1 MPESLR
7 VTCLLAVSVMCSA
20 IFAKTATA
28 QNYTGAVYVGTDGQT
43 NGLGAYGQK
52 ADGTLA
58 FIGEYLSGV
67 AGGRL
72 NTGGPID
79 PLISAHSVL
88 NVDNRFVLQ
97 VNAGSNT
104 VSSFR
109 VNKNFS
115 LTLVSVVPSGGFG
128 PDTIAD
134 LDRVVYVA
142 HDATTR
148 LYTPPPHHV
157 ADIN

>member
-1 MPESLR
+1 
-7 VTCLLAVSVMCSA
+7 MCTA
-20 IFAKTATA
+20 IFEKTATA
-28 QNYTGAVYVGTDGQT
+28 KNYTVVVYVGTDGQT
-43 NGLGAYGQK
+43 NGLVAYGQK

-58 FIGEYLSGV
+58 FIGEYLSGG

-109 VNKNFS
+109 VNKDFI

-128 PDTIAD
+128 PDTIVERD
-134 LDRVVYVA
+134 GVVYVA
-142 HDATTR
+142 NVSSDGV
-148 LYTPPPHHV
+148 YTVPPDHLPAIHPL
-157 ADIN
+157 AS